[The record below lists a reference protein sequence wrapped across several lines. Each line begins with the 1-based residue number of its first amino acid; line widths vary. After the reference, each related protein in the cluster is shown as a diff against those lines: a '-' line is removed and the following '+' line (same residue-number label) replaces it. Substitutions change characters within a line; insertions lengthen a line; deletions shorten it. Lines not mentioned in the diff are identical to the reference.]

1 MNLRLTGPVVVQLQA
16 VFLAD
21 HYFEAGG
28 QLEQPELFPDLP
40 MCGESVAHVI
50 PSGPGYQHENAQ
62 ELMVTLLYSARGRVV
77 ITTPYFVPDEPF
89 LQAVRSAVLRGVEVN
104 LVVSMH
110 ANQLITQFAQRSYY
124 DDLLHAGV
132 KIYLYQPRFLHAKHL
147 SIDGDIVLIGS
158 TNIDIRSFA
167 LNAEI
172 NLLIYDSKVAAD
184 LRAIQENYFAH
195 SHLLTAEEWS
205 KRPLVT
211 RTLQNMARLADSL
224 L

>member
-1 MNLRLTGPVVVQLQA
+1 LL
-16 VFLAD
+16 
-21 HYFEAGG
+21 
-28 QLEQPELFPDLP
+28 QPELFPDLAAA
-40 MCGESVAHVI
+40 GESSAHVI

-62 ELMVTLLYSARGRVV
+62 ELMVALLYSARGRAV

-104 LVVSMH
+104 LVVSEH
-110 ANQLITQFAQRSYY
+110 ANQLVTQLAQRSYY
-124 DDLLHAGV
+124 DELLGV
-132 KIYLYQPRFLHAKHL
+132 GVRIYLYRPRFLHAKHL

-195 SHLLTAEEWS
+195 SHLLTAAEW
-205 KRPLVT
+205 KERPITT